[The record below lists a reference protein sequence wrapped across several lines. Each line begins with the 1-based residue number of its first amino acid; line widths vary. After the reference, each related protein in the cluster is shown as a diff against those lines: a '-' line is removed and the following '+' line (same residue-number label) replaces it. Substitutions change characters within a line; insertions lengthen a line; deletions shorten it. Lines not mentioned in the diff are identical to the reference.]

1 MKKNFTH
8 LQGRKVDP
16 TPLALYNFFIERVR
30 QNLHVALC
38 FSPIGD
44 AFRVRCRMF
53 PSLINCCTIDWFQNW
68 PDDALE
74 RVANMFLCQT
84 DIGSDMIEKCVL
96 ICKEFHVTVQDA
108 ALLFYREQKRKTYVT
123 PTSYLELIQT
133 FINLHLRKVD
143 QIKLQIN
150 RYLTG
155 LDKLGFAA
163 GQVGIM
169 QEELHNLQP
178 LLIIASAKTE
188 KLMIKIE
195 QDTVVVEKQ
204 KEASV

>member
-1 MKKNFTH
+1 
-8 LQGRKVDP
+8 
-16 TPLALYNFFIERVR
+16 
-30 QNLHVALC
+30 
-38 FSPIGD
+38 
-44 AFRVRCRMF
+44 MF

-74 RVANMFLCQT
+74 RVANMFLCKT
-84 DIGSDMIEKCVL
+84 DIATDMIAKCVS
-96 ICKEFHVTVQDA
+96 ICKEFHVTVENA
-108 ALLFYREQKRKTYVT
+108 AQRFYREQRRKTYVT

-133 FINLHLRKVD
+133 FISLHAKKVE

-163 GQVGIM
+163 SQVGIM
-169 QEELHNLQP
+169 QEELHSLQP
-178 LLIIASAKTE
+178 KLIVASAKTE

-195 QDTVVVEKQ
+195 QDTVIVEKQ
-204 KEASV
+204 KEVSVKKQLNKTWVKLLT